1 MTTAP
6 FTSIYP
12 SAATEKNVTKFMSVM
27 DGKAAVWPMLDR
39 AEVEFNLPSA
49 CEFCSEKRKDHPL
62 ARLLV

>member
-27 DGKAAVWPMLDR
+27 DGKAG
-39 AEVEFNLPSA
+39 S
-49 CEFCSEKRKDHPL
+49 L
-62 ARLLV
+62 ADARSGRSRIQPPVCL